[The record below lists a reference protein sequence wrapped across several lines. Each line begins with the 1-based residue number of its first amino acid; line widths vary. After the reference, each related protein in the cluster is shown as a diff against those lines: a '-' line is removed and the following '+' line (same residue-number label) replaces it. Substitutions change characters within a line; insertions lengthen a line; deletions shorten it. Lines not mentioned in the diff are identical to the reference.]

1 MSKPLA
7 LSLKTLEDL
16 DCGAAQAWEAALQR
30 AIADCRNRPTED
42 KPRKVILQAELVP
55 TVDGDDVE
63 LLFQVTDKIP
73 SFVTQSVWCQVRRRA
88 GRLMFVFSSEPESED
103 AT

>member
-1 MSKPLA
+1 MSKTLA

-16 DCGAAQAWEAALQR
+16 DCGATQAWEAALQR
-30 AIADCRNRPTED
+30 AIADCRNRPLED

-63 LLFQVTDKIP
+63 LLFQVKDVIP
-73 SFVTQSVWCQVRRRA
+73 SHTTQSVRCQVRRQA
-88 GRLMFVFSSEPESED
+88 GQLMLVFSSEPESED
-103 AT
+103 AA